1 MGVDQSIR
9 APASKKPLAV
19 DGMRFAY
26 FFLIVCSLIFS
37 NAAHGEVS
45 GEIKL
50 QSDDRYRGRSLS
62 GGQTTLDADI
72 SVDTSIGI
80 YVGASITAILNGKNR
95 TGLQGYQGY
104 VGYVGQVDEKIAV
117 DIGLAAYRFTSK
129 YSGNERD
136 QYAEIY
142 AGVSSKRFAAYVHY
156 TPSYLGKSVPT
167 IYTDLSYFRPIGF
180 DFQITA
186 HVGLLTQTSGPARLG
201 CARTR
206 YDTRVSISR
215 PVLGLDAELAW
226 TYGGANNR
234 YFAGPWNGNS
244 ALVFSLSKHF

>member
-1 MGVDQSIR
+1 MVVAQSIR
-9 APASKKPLAV
+9 APASKKPLTV
-19 DGMRFAY
+19 DRMRFAY

-37 NAAHGEVS
+37 SAAYGEVS

-50 QSDDRYRGRSLS
+50 QSDDRFRGRSLS
-62 GGQTTLDADI
+62 AGQPTLDADI
-72 SVDTSIGI
+72 SIDTPIGI
-80 YVGASITAILNGKNR
+80 YAGASITAILKGKNR
-95 TGLQGYQGY
+95 AGLQGYDGY
-104 VGYVGQVDEKIAV
+104 VGYVAQVDENTAV

-129 YSGNERD
+129 YSGDQRD

-142 AGVSSKRFAAYVHY
+142 AGVSSGRFAAYVHY

-167 IYTDLSYFRPIGF
+167 IYTDFSYFRPIGS
-180 DFQITA
+180 DFNITA

-201 CARTR
+201 RARTR
-206 YDTRVSISR
+206 YDTRVAISR

-226 TYGGANNR
+226 TYGGANDR